1 MLIRSLERQGDWFFR
16 WRSYVLLGFI
26 PLGIVAMLDAMP
38 LRDWFGPAGVTV
50 WRLACVLLAVAGL
63 AWRAFTIGHV
73 PARTSGRNAVRQ
85 VADTLNTTG
94 AYSVTRNPLY
104 LGNAITYVAVALFT
118 QNPWF
123 AAVMALFL
131 VYYLERIIAAE
142 ERFLQGKFGSAWS
155 VWAENVP
162 PFFPDFSTWVAPAL
176 PFSWKTVLKRE
187 YHGVLALMS
196 VLVAMVMATD
206 WVATGGVVVRPLW
219 IAAWLAAAVFYGV
232 MRYLKLRTAVLDVE
246 GRG

>member
-16 WRSYVLLGFI
+16 WRSYVLLGFV
-26 PLGIVAMLDAMP
+26 PLGIVAILDPMP
-38 LRDWFGPAGVTV
+38 LRDWFGPAGVSV
-50 WRLACVLLAVAGL
+50 WRLFCVLLALAGL
-63 AWRAFTIGHV
+63 AFRAWTIGHV

-85 VADTLNTTG
+85 VADALNTTG

-104 LGNAITYVAVALFT
+104 FGNAVTYVAVALFT
-118 QNPWF
+118 QNLWF

-142 ERFLQGKFGSAWS
+142 ERFLAGKFGAAWS
-155 VWAENVP
+155 DWAAGVP
-162 PFFPDFSTWVAPAL
+162 PFFPGFSAYVAPAL

-187 YHGVLALMS
+187 YHGALALAT
-196 VLVAMVMATD
+196 VLIAMVMATD
-206 WVATGGVVVRPLW
+206 FVATGGIVVRPLW
-219 IAAWLAAAVFYGV
+219 IAAWVAAALFYGV
-232 MRYLKLRTAVLDVE
+232 MRYLKLRTTTLDVE